1 MLIYYITGIILLP
14 GILLA
19 VYAQTRVS
27 SAYSEFAKVN
37 SKSGITAYEMA
48 RGVLSRA
55 GLNHI
60 QIRRVNGKLT
70 DYYDHK
76 NGVIGLSQSVFDS
89 SSVAAL
95 GIAAHEI
102 GHALQYADNYAPIKV
117 RNFLVPV
124 VNITSRL
131 MWPLV
136 IIGIIFGLAVPGTI
150 IGDVVIYAGL
160 AFYGSSILISLVTLP
175 TEFNASRRA
184 AVLLSD
190 SGILTASETNGAKKV
205 LNAAA
210 WTYIAAL
217 VVALLSM
224 LRFLAIIFMS
234 RNRR

>member
-1 MLIYYITGIILLP
+1 MLIYYITGIILIP

-19 VYAQTRVS
+19 VYAQSKVS
-27 SAYSEFAKVN
+27 SAYTAYSKVY
-37 SKSGITAYEMA
+37 SKNGITAYEMA

-55 GLNHI
+55 GLNNI
-60 QIRRVNGKLT
+60 QIRKVNGRLT

-76 NGVIGLSQSVFDS
+76 NGVIGLSQGVFES

-95 GIAAHEI
+95 GIAAPEV
-102 GHALQYADNYAPIKV
+102 GHALQYADNYAPIKA

-124 VNITSRL
+124 VNFASRL

-136 IIGIIFGLAVPGTI
+136 IIGIIFGLAVPGNL
-150 IGDVVIYAGL
+150 IGDIIIYAGL
-160 AFYGSSILISLVTLP
+160 VFYGSSILISLVTLP
-175 TEFNASRRA
+175 TEFNASNRA
-184 AVLLSD
+184 AALLTE
-190 SGILTASETNGAKKV
+190 SGILTVEETNGAKKV

-217 VVALLSM
+217 VMALLSM

-234 RNRR
+234 RRRR